1 MQARSRVL
9 GIALALVALTSTPTA
24 AAGPAAAGTTIR
36 AGNAI
41 GPCMTQVDDVV
52 RLLPCIPVFANSA
65 RWVRSGGN
73 TIVNTRTGDCLE
85 INHNPVQAL
94 RCKPWN
100 FLGQTW
106 DPRPD
111 GKILYRNSTFCL
123 TANHDARVADS
134 TPCNGSPQ
142 QTWLFRF

>member
-1 MQARSRVL
+1 MRARSRVL

-24 AAGPAAAGTTIR
+24 AAGPAVDGTMIKAG
-36 AGNAI
+36 GL
-41 GPCMTQVDDVV
+41 GPCLTQVDDGLK
-52 RLLPCIPVFANSA
+52 LLPCLPVFASSA
-65 RWVRSGGN
+65 RWVRGSGS

-85 INHNPVQAL
+85 INNNPVRAL

-100 FLGQTW
+100 FIGQTW

-111 GKILYRNSTFCL
+111 GRILYRGSNFCL

-134 TPCNGSPQ
+134 TQCNGSSQ
-142 QTWLFRF
+142 QNWVFRF